1 MKHDTQHNGELIV
14 TEIDTNSIKFFVRR
28 SRSPGAYSRLKE
40 SIRELG
46 LKQPIHV
53 KDISEWPPS
62 DRSRPGGGHYKYELI
77 CGQGRLQAFRELG
90 WSRIPA
96 MIINVAE
103 NEIVGRF
110 LAENVMRK
118 KLSWY
123 DKAQLVKRDVD
134 AGTDI
139 DTIREKYFVTAGQ
152 VYKYLRILRQASGK
166 LLSQSEIEKLS
177 MNQAEEL
184 TSVDAAT
191 QEIVVDVLRE
201 EQLSTSQIKSL
212 VRKAKQLGR
221 EGTLSKTTLKESLR
235 NLQKALKEI
244 HNRLKTKRLH
254 WTLGPY
260 NLRQV
265 LGESPELRN
274 ALDEEGIDYSEFF
287 GATSTGA
294 K

>member
-62 DRSRPGGGHYKYELI
+62 DRS
-77 CGQGRLQAFRELG
+77 QLG